1 MKAPEDLFE
10 QVYTEKFLIA
20 LQSKASAGEKSLVV
34 DCSDCMAMSAYT
46 ISRLVNLNK
55 QLKNDGGKLEITR
68 LKPDLRELFKLL
80 HFDELI
86 SVS

>member
-20 LQSKASAGEKSLVV
+20 LQYKFSSGEKNLEV
-34 DCSDCMAMSAYT
+34 DCTDCLAMSAYT
-46 ISRLVNLNK
+46 VSRFVNLNK
-55 QLKNDGGKLEITR
+55 QMKNDGGQLLISN
-68 LKPDLRELFKLL
+68 LKPNIRELFKLL
-80 HFDELI
+80 HLDELF

>member
-20 LQSKASAGEKSLVV
+20 LQSKAGAGEKTLEV
-34 DCSDCMAMSAYT
+34 DCSECLAMSAYT
-46 ISRLVNLNK
+46 ISRLVSLNK
-55 QLKNDGGKLEITR
+55 QLKNDGGKLLITSLR
-68 LKPDLRELFKLL
+68 PNVRELFKLL
-80 HFDELI
+80 HLDELL